1 MARYHEARR
10 AFRTSR
16 VVTAHKYFHIN
27 KFKQKYCTSN
37 VFLNV
42 AKKEKML
49 KFSFYVGA
57 DLAQMSSRGDELIS
71 A

>member
-1 MARYHEARR
+1 MARHHEARR

-27 KFKQKYCTSN
+27 KFKQKYCISN

-42 AKKEKML
+42 AKKEKN
-49 KFSFYVGA
+49 V
-57 DLAQMSSRGDELIS
+57 EI
-71 A
+71 